1 MAGLIIFLLSQGII
15 CIDIFLLLKVL
26 LTMKSMW
33 MTTKEAGA
41 ELSISADGVR
51 KLIDSGTL
59 AVSTRVGRNI
69 LIDRTAVLRLKNRGT
84 RVGRPWSAASAW
96 AALALISGKDTG
108 WIDSQ
113 TRYRLRRRLLGI
125 TALDLA
131 ALASR
136 KDASTRYRVM
146 PSEIDGLRRR
156 LLLTGSAA
164 MAEAAVASQFG
175 LVAGLNGNCEGY
187 VLASEADHLVQDYFM
202 VPDPEGNVTL
212 RVIDSNVSVTQD
224 ELATVVVAVDL
235 MDSLASRERKAGES
249 VLESILKKWQDHG
262 NA

>member
-1 MAGLIIFLLSQGII
+1 
-15 CIDIFLLLKVL
+15 
-26 LTMKSMW
+26 MKSMW

-84 RVGRPWSAASAW
+84 RVGRPWREASAW
-96 AALALISGKDTG
+96 AALALISGNETG
-108 WIDSQ
+108 WIDPQ
-113 TRYRLRRRLLGI
+113 TRYRLRQRLLGI
-125 TALDLA
+125 SALDLA
-131 ALASR
+131 ALTSR
-136 KDASTRYRVM
+136 KDVTTRYRVM
-146 PSEIDGLRRR
+146 PSEVDGLRQH

-164 MAEAAVASQFG
+164 MTDTGVASQFG
-175 LVAGLNGNCEGY
+175 LVAGPGGNCEGY
-187 VLASEADHLVQDYFM
+187 VHAQEADHLVQEYFM

-212 RVIDSNVSVTQD
+212 RVIDGNVPVIRE

-249 VLESILKKWQDHG
+249 VLETILGNWQDRG
-262 NA
+262 IA